1 MPITTAATLC
11 RMNRQVRR
19 IEKKKEL
26 KAEKDKAKAKAERQA
41 RREQRREARKRPRG
55 EEGSKPT
62 GESRQGPRQ
71 SNPGRFSAALMAAT
85 VFFISLQ
92 AVAPTDGSI
101 PSQVVS
107 ASFYL
112 LFGYFAVLWMM
123 RRGATH
129 ALAVA
134 IGAGALMAVVT
145 LISQLFQAGLEPL
158 PIMLGLTVPLTV
170 AGAFLGRLVWN
181 RAP

>member
-1 MPITTAATLC
+1 
-11 RMNRQVRR
+11 MNRQVRR
-19 IEKKKEL
+19 AEKKKEL
-26 KAEKDKAKAKAERQA
+26 KAEKDKAKAKAERRA
-41 RREQRREARKRPRG
+41 RRDQRLQARKRPRG
-55 EEGSKPT
+55 EEGAKPAEA
-62 GESRQGPRQ
+62 GGQGPRQ

-92 AVAPTDGSI
+92 AVAPTDGSM

-123 RRGATH
+123 RRGAQY

-145 LISQLFQAGLEPL
+145 LISQLFQPGLEPL

>member
-1 MPITTAATLC
+1 
-11 RMNRQVRR
+11 MNRQVRR

-41 RREQRREARKRPRG
+41 RREQRREARKRPRSEDG
-55 EEGSKPT
+55 AASSGAEKQGREK
-62 GESRQGPRQ
+62 GPRQ
-71 SNPGRFSAALMAAT
+71 SNPGRFSGALMAAT

-123 RRGATH
+123 RRDARRP
-129 ALAVA
+129 LLIA
-134 IGAGALMAVVT
+134 IGAGVAMGGVT
-145 LISQLFQAGLEPL
+145 LASQLFQPDLEPL
-158 PIMLGLTVPLTV
+158 PIMLGLTIPLTM

>member
-1 MPITTAATLC
+1 
-11 RMNRQVRR
+11 MNRQVRR

-55 EEGSKPT
+55 EDAKNV
-62 GESRQGPRQ
+62 QGAEKEKQRPRQ
-71 SNPGRFSAALMAAT
+71 SNPGRFSGALMAAT

-101 PSQVVS
+101 ASQVVS

-123 RRGATH
+123 RRGASRP
-129 ALAVA
+129 LAVA
-134 IGAGALMAVVT
+134 IGGGALMALVT
-145 LISQLFQAGLEPL
+145 LASQLFQPGLEPL
-158 PIMLGLTVPLTV
+158 PIMLGLTIPLTV

>member
-1 MPITTAATLC
+1 
-11 RMNRQVRR
+11 MNRQVRR

-41 RREQRREARKRPRG
+41 RREQRREARKQPRG
-55 EEGSKPT
+55 EDGA
-62 GESRQGPRQ
+62 GAQGADRQRPRQ
-71 SNPGRFSAALMAAT
+71 SNPGRFSGALMAAT

-92 AVAPTDGSI
+92 AVAPTDGSVV
-101 PSQVVS
+101 SQVVS

-123 RRGATH
+123 RRGASRP
-129 ALAVA
+129 LAVA
-134 IGAGALMAVVT
+134 IGAGALMALVT
-145 LISQLFQAGLEPL
+145 LASQLFQPGLEPL
-158 PIMLGLTVPLTV
+158 PVMLGLTIPLTV